1 MQGTDVRGFF
11 KKLQKGLTKTRAQL
25 VSQLTEAVTGRPQF
39 DDELFAEIEEVLIA
53 SDCGVETAALLTAR
67 LRATCEEGKTMR
79 AAEVLDIIQGQ
90 MSRVLAGESDSPADV
105 QFPPHVTLFVG
116 VNGTGKTTSIG
127 KIGHHLRQDGKSV
140 LFAAVDTFRAAAR
153 EQLQIWAERSGAD
166 LVGGAPG
173 SDPAAVA
180 FDAVTAAKGRKHD
193 VVLID
198 TAGRLHT
205 RHNLMEELKKIS
217 RAVGK
222 AHPGAPHE
230 TLLVLDATTGQNGVA
245 QAETF
250 GKATGLTGLVLTKLD
265 GTAKG
270 GIVLA
275 IRQRFGVPV
284 KWVGVGEGIDD
295 LQTFDAAEF
304 VEALFA

>member
-1 MQGTDVRGFF
+1 VRGFF
-11 KKLQKGLTKTRAQL
+11 RKLKDGLAKTRTQL
-25 VSQLTEAVTGRPQF
+25 VDRLTETVTGRPQF
-39 DDELFAEIEEVLIA
+39 DEELFDEIEEILIA
-53 SDCGVETAALLTAR
+53 SDCGIEVSALLTER
-67 LRATCEEGKTMR
+67 LRATCEERKTMR
-79 AAEVLDIIQGQ
+79 STDVLDILQEQ
-90 MSRVLAGESDSPADV
+90 MGRLLAAASNPAV
-105 QFPPHVTLFVG
+105 GAQPSPHVVLFVG

-127 KIGHHLRQDGKSV
+127 KIGHHLRQEGKSV
-140 LFAAVDTFRAAAR
+140 LFAACDTFRAAAK
-153 EQLQIWAERSGAD
+153 EQLQIWAERAAADIVVGAE
-166 LVGGAPG
+166 G

-217 RAVGK
+217 RSVGK

-230 TLLVLDATTGQNGVA
+230 TLLVLDATTGQNGVV

-250 GKATGLTGLVLTKLD
+250 GKTTGLTGLVLTKLD

-270 GIVLA
+270 GIVLG

-295 LQTFDAAEF
+295 LETFDAAEF

>member
-1 MQGTDVRGFF
+1 MRGFY
-11 KKLQKGLTKTRAQL
+11 KKLTNGLKKTRNKL
-25 VSQLTEAVTGRPQF
+25 IGQLTETVTGRPQF
-39 DDELFAEIEEVLIA
+39 DEELFEEIEEVLIA
-53 SDCGVETAALLTAR
+53 SDCGVETAALLTER
-67 LRATCEEGKTMR
+67 LREECNRRKTMR
-79 AAEVLDIIQGQ
+79 AAEVMDIIKEQMARVMAGDEALPTIAQG
-90 MSRVLAGESDSPADV
+90 S
-105 QFPPHVTLFVG
+105 PHVILFIG

-127 KIGHHLRQDGKSV
+127 KIGDHFRREGKQV
-140 LFAAVDTFRAAAR
+140 LFAAADTFRAAAK

-166 LVGGAPG
+166 IVTGAEG

-180 FDAVTAAKGRKHD
+180 FDAVSAAISRDRD

-222 AHPGAPHE
+222 ARPGAPHE
-230 TLLVLDATTGQNGVA
+230 TLLVLDATTGQNGVV

-250 GKATGLTGLVLTKLD
+250 GSAVGLSGLVLTKLD

-270 GIVLA
+270 GIVLG

-284 KWVGVGEGIDD
+284 KWVGVGEKLDD
-295 LQTFDAAEF
+295 LETFEPAEF
-304 VEALFA
+304 VDALFQ

>member
-1 MQGTDVRGFF
+1 MRGFF
-11 KKLQKGLTKTRAQL
+11 KKLKIGLEKTRSRL
-25 VSQLTEAVTGRPQF
+25 VGQLTETVTGRPQF
-39 DDELFAEIEEVLIA
+39 DEELFEEIEEVLIA
-53 SDCGVETAALLTAR
+53 SDCGVETAGLLAGR
-67 LRATCEEGKTMR
+67 LREECNRRKTMQ
-79 AAEVLDIIQGQ
+79 AAEVLEILKEQ
-90 MSRVLAGESDSPADV
+90 MALVLAGDTPATTAH
-105 QFPPHVTLFVG
+105 QPHVILFVG

-127 KIGHHLRQDGKSV
+127 KIGAQLKAQGKQV
-140 LFAAVDTFRAAAR
+140 LFAAADTFRAAAR
-153 EQLQIWAERSGAD
+153 EQLQIWAGRSGAD
-166 LVGGAPG
+166 IVTGADG

-180 FDAVTAAKGRKHD
+180 FDAVSAAITRGRD

-222 AHPGAPHE
+222 AMPGAPHE

-250 GKATGLTGLVLTKLD
+250 GSAVGLTGLVLTKLD

-270 GIVLA
+270 GIVLG
-275 IRQRFGVPV
+275 IRHRFGVPV
-284 KWVGVGEGIDD
+284 KWVGVGEKPDD
-295 LQTFDAAEF
+295 LETFDPAEF
-304 VEALFA
+304 VAALFQ

>member
-1 MQGTDVRGFF
+1 MRGFF
-11 KKLQKGLTKTRAQL
+11 KKLKIGLEKTRSRL
-25 VSQLTEAVTGRPQF
+25 VGQLTETVTGRPQF
-39 DDELFAEIEEVLIA
+39 DEELFEEIEEVLIA
-53 SDCGVETAALLTAR
+53 SDCGVETAGLLAGR
-67 LRATCEEGKTMR
+67 LREECSRRKTMQ
-79 AAEVLDIIQGQ
+79 AAEVLEILKEQ
-90 MSRVLAGESDSPADV
+90 MVLVLAGDAPATTAH
-105 QFPPHVTLFVG
+105 QPHVILFVG

-127 KIGHHLRQDGKSV
+127 KIGAQLKAQGKQV
-140 LFAAVDTFRAAAR
+140 LFAAADTFRAAAR
-153 EQLQIWAERSGAD
+153 EQLQIWAGRSGAD
-166 LVGGAPG
+166 IVTGADG

-180 FDAVTAAKGRKHD
+180 FDAVSAAITRGRD

-222 AHPGAPHE
+222 AMPGAPHE

-250 GKATGLTGLVLTKLD
+250 GAAVGLTGLVLTKLD

-270 GIVLA
+270 GIVLG
-275 IRQRFGVPV
+275 IRHRFGVPV
-284 KWVGVGEGIDD
+284 KWVGVGEKPDD
-295 LQTFDAAEF
+295 LETFDPAEF
-304 VEALFA
+304 VAALFQ

>member
-1 MQGTDVRGFF
+1 MRSFF
-11 KKLQKGLTKTRAQL
+11 RKLKEGLSKTRTQL
-25 VSQLTEAVTGRPQF
+25 VGQLTETVTGRPQF
-39 DDELFAEIEEVLIA
+39 DEELFDEIEEVLIA
-53 SDCGVETAALLTAR
+53 SDCGTETAAFLTER
-67 LRATCEEGKTMR
+67 LRATCEERKTMR
-79 AAEVLDIIQGQ
+79 SIDVLDILKEQ
-90 MSRVLAGESDSPADV
+90 MGRLLVAESNPATGA
-105 QFPPHVTLFVG
+105 PTSPHVILFVG

-127 KIGHHLRQDGKSV
+127 KIGHHLRQEGKSV
-140 LFAAVDTFRAAAR
+140 LFAACDTFRAAAK
-153 EQLQIWAERSGAD
+153 EQLQIWAERSAAD
-166 LVGGAPG
+166 LVAGADG

-217 RAVGK
+217 RSVGK
-222 AHPGAPHE
+222 AHPGAPQE
-230 TLLVLDATTGQNGVA
+230 TLLVLDATTGQNGVTQA
-245 QAETF
+245 QVF
-250 GKATGLTGLVLTKLD
+250 GKTAGLTGLVLTKLD

-270 GIVLA
+270 GIVLG

-295 LQTFDAAEF
+295 LETFDAVEF

>member
-1 MQGTDVRGFF
+1 MRGFF
-11 KKLQKGLTKTRAQL
+11 KKLKNGLSKTRNQL
-25 VSQLTEAVTGRPQF
+25 VGQLTETVTGRPQF
-39 DDELFAEIEEVLIA
+39 DDELFEEIEEVLIA
-53 SDCGVETAALLTAR
+53 SDCGVETAGLVASR
-67 LRATCEEGKTMR
+67 LREECDRRKTMQ
-79 AAEVLDIIQGQ
+79 AAEVMEILKEQ
-90 MSRVLAGESDSPADV
+90 MAAVMSGNETPPPLAA
-105 QFPPHVTLFVG
+105 QTPHVVLFVG

-127 KIGHHLRQDGKSV
+127 KIGAHLKAEGKGV
-140 LFAAVDTFRAAAR
+140 LFAAADTFRAAAR
-153 EQLQIWAERSGAD
+153 EQLQIWADRSGAD
-166 LVGGAPG
+166 IVTGAEG
-173 SDPAAVA
+173 ADPAAVA
-180 FDAVTAAKGRKHD
+180 FDAVSAAITRDRD

-222 AHPGAPHE
+222 ALPGAPHE

-250 GKATGLTGLVLTKLD
+250 GSAVGLTGLVLTKLD

-270 GIVLA
+270 GIVLG

-284 KWVGVGEGIDD
+284 KWVGVGEQLDD
-295 LQTFDAAEF
+295 LETFDSAEF
-304 VEALFA
+304 VDALFH

>member
-1 MQGTDVRGFF
+1 MRNFF
-11 KKLQKGLTKTRAQL
+11 RKLKDGLAKTRTQL
-25 VSQLTEAVTGRPQF
+25 VGQITEVVTGRPQL
-39 DDELFAEIEEVLIA
+39 DRELFDEIEEVLIG
-53 SDCGVETAALLTAR
+53 SDCGVETAALLKER
-67 LRATCEEGKTMR
+67 LRTVCVERKASR
-79 AAEVLDIIQGQ
+79 SAEVLEILKEQ
-90 MSRVLAGESDSPADV
+90 MVEILAGDTAVPAV
-105 QFPPHVTLFVG
+105 MPGTPVVYLFAG

-127 KIGHHLRQDGKSV
+127 KIGHHLRQEGKRV
-140 LFAAVDTFRAAAR
+140 LFAACDTFRAAAR

-166 LVGGAPG
+166 LVSGAEG

-180 FDAVTAAKGRKHD
+180 FDAVSAAKARGYD

-205 RHNLMEELKKIS
+205 RHNLMEELKKIF

-230 TLLVLDATTGQNGVA
+230 TLLVLDATTGQNGIA

-250 GKATGLTGLVLTKLD
+250 GKAVGLTGLVLTKLD

-270 GIVLA
+270 GIVLG

-284 KWVGVGEGIDD
+284 KWVGVGEGLDD
-295 LQTFDAAEF
+295 LETFDPAEF
-304 VEALFA
+304 AAALFE

>member
-1 MQGTDVRGFF
+1 MRGFF
-11 KKLQKGLTKTRAQL
+11 KKLKAGLQKTRNQL
-25 VSQLTEAVTGRPQF
+25 VGQLTETVTGRPQF
-39 DDELFAEIEEVLIA
+39 DEELFEEIEEVLIA
-53 SDCGVETAALLTAR
+53 SDCGVETAGLVAGR
-67 LRATCEEGKTMR
+67 LREECDRRKTMR
-79 AAEVLDIIQGQ
+79 STEVLEILKEQ
-90 MSRVLAGESDSPADV
+90 MAQVMGGTDPVTATNTHK
-105 QFPPHVTLFVG
+105 PHVILFVG

-127 KIGHHLRQDGKSV
+127 KIGAQLKIQGKQV
-140 LFAAVDTFRAAAR
+140 LFAAADTFRAAAR
-153 EQLQIWAERSGAD
+153 EQLQIWADRSGAD
-166 LVGGAPG
+166 IVTGAEG

-180 FDAVTAAKGRKHD
+180 FDAVSAAVTRGRD

-222 AHPGAPHE
+222 ALPGAPHE

-250 GKATGLTGLVLTKLD
+250 GSAIGLTGLVLTKLD

-270 GIVLA
+270 GIVLG

-284 KWVGVGEGIDD
+284 KWVGVGEKLDD
-295 LQTFDAAEF
+295 LETFDPAEF
-304 VEALFA
+304 VEALFQ

>member
-1 MQGTDVRGFF
+1 MRGFF
-11 KKLQKGLTKTRAQL
+11 KKLKNGLHKTRNQL
-25 VSQLTEAVTGRPQF
+25 VGQLTETVTRRPQF
-39 DDELFAEIEEVLIA
+39 DEELFEEIEEVLIA
-53 SDCGVETAALLTAR
+53 SDCGVETAALLTTR
-67 LRATCEEGKTMR
+67 LREECDRRKTMR
-79 AAEVLDIIQGQ
+79 AAEVLEILKEQ
-90 MSRVLAGESDSPADV
+90 MARVMTGDEASPTAAHGT
-105 QFPPHVTLFVG
+105 PHVILFVG

-127 KIGHHLRQDGKSV
+127 KIGDHYRREGRQV
-140 LFAAVDTFRAAAR
+140 LFAAADTFRAAAK
-153 EQLQIWAERSGAD
+153 EQLQIWADRSGAD
-166 LVGGAPG
+166 IVTGAEG

-180 FDAVTAAKGRKHD
+180 FDGVSAAVSRERD

-222 AHPGAPHE
+222 ALPGAPHE

-245 QAETF
+245 QAAMF
-250 GKATGLTGLVLTKLD
+250 GSAIGLTGLILTKLD

-270 GIVLA
+270 GIVMG

-284 KWVGVGEGIDD
+284 KWVGVGEKLDD
-295 LQTFDAAEF
+295 LETFDPDEF
-304 VEALFA
+304 VEALFQ